1 MPADNLLGLSGVPDL
16 HVMCNG
22 VVIGSG
28 LHEAI
33 VVVGLKM
40 MRTEP
45 HTHIHGIEL
54 GGETAI
60 EGTGPPSLVNSPPCP
75 HFIATTASTAAPM
88 LG

>member
-1 MPADNLLGLSGVPDL
+1 MPYL
-16 HVMCNG
+16 HVMCDG

-40 MRTEP
+40 MRLEP
-45 HTHIHGIEL
+45 HTHMHGIEL

-60 EGTGPPSLVNSPPCP
+60 GRVDVVTEVFGHL
-75 HFIATTASTAAPM
+75 HD
-88 LG
+88 LLW